1 MKAFL
6 LILLL
11 SQLVYGEDEFMTFSF
26 INDSDEKRFYSLQKE
41 VSCPLCE
48 GSSIAGSNAPIA
60 ADIKNKIYTEI
71 LLGKSDEEILANL
84 RDIFGEEVTYK
95 PSFENNIFL
104 WLFPLIFFLLIVFAA
119 RIFLKK
125 MIKKY
130 KVFGFS
136 LALSAAIYFFLF
148 GQENFQKLNF
158 QKDLQLNF
166 IDNASFEEKKNKID
180 SIINLS
186 SNNPAQ
192 VYFLANYLF
201 DKTEY
206 ALASRTLE
214 HFILNFPNDTDAE
227 VIALT
232 AETKYLS
239 NNQIFN
245 DDIESLVQQS
255 LNKDPAN
262 VRALILKGLKQTLDK
277 NYDDALK
284 SWSIAFE
291 YSEDAD
297 QKRVIMAG
305 MSSALKQLKSLED

>member
-1 MKAFL
+1 ML
-6 LILLL
+6 
-11 SQLVYGEDEFMTFSF
+11 QEF
-26 INDSDEKRFYSLQKE
+26 
-41 VSCPLCE
+41 
-48 GSSIAGSNAPIA
+48 
-60 ADIKNKIYTEI
+60 
-71 LLGKSDEEILANL
+71 
-84 RDIFGEEVTYK
+84 
-95 PSFENNIFL
+95 
-104 WLFPLIFFLLIVFAA
+104 
-119 RIFLKK
+119 FLKK

-277 NYDDALK
+277 NYEDALK

>member
-1 MKAFL
+1 
-6 LILLL
+6 
-11 SQLVYGEDEFMTFSF
+11 
-26 INDSDEKRFYSLQKE
+26 
-41 VSCPLCE
+41 
-48 GSSIAGSNAPIA
+48 
-60 ADIKNKIYTEI
+60 
-71 LLGKSDEEILANL
+71 
-84 RDIFGEEVTYK
+84 
-95 PSFENNIFL
+95 
-104 WLFPLIFFLLIVFAA
+104 
-119 RIFLKK
+119 

-130 KVFGFS
+130 KIFGLS

-166 IDNASFEEKKNKID
+166 IGNASFEEKKNKID

-186 SNNPAQ
+186 SSNPAQ

-201 DKTEY
+201 DKSEY

-227 VIALT
+227 VMALT

-245 DDIESLVQQS
+245 DDIESLIEES
-255 LNKDPAN
+255 LLKDPAN
-262 VRALILKGLKQTLDK
+262 VRALILKGLKQTLDE
-277 NYDDALK
+277 NYKDALK

-291 YSEDAD
+291 YSDDAD
-297 QKRVIMAG
+297 QKRIIMAG
-305 MSSALKQLKSLED
+305 MSKALKQLKSLED

>member
-1 MKAFL
+1 
-6 LILLL
+6 
-11 SQLVYGEDEFMTFSF
+11 
-26 INDSDEKRFYSLQKE
+26 
-41 VSCPLCE
+41 
-48 GSSIAGSNAPIA
+48 
-60 ADIKNKIYTEI
+60 
-71 LLGKSDEEILANL
+71 
-84 RDIFGEEVTYK
+84 
-95 PSFENNIFL
+95 
-104 WLFPLIFFLLIVFAA
+104 
-119 RIFLKK
+119 

-166 IDNASFEEKKNKID
+166 IDNATFEEKKNKID

-206 ALASRTLE
+206 ELASRTLE

-277 NYDDALK
+277 NYEDALK

>member
-1 MKAFL
+1 
-6 LILLL
+6 
-11 SQLVYGEDEFMTFSF
+11 
-26 INDSDEKRFYSLQKE
+26 
-41 VSCPLCE
+41 
-48 GSSIAGSNAPIA
+48 
-60 ADIKNKIYTEI
+60 
-71 LLGKSDEEILANL
+71 
-84 RDIFGEEVTYK
+84 
-95 PSFENNIFL
+95 
-104 WLFPLIFFLLIVFAA
+104 
-119 RIFLKK
+119 

-158 QKDLQLNF
+158 QEDLQLNF

-227 VIALT
+227 VIAFT

>member
-1 MKAFL
+1 
-6 LILLL
+6 
-11 SQLVYGEDEFMTFSF
+11 
-26 INDSDEKRFYSLQKE
+26 
-41 VSCPLCE
+41 
-48 GSSIAGSNAPIA
+48 
-60 ADIKNKIYTEI
+60 
-71 LLGKSDEEILANL
+71 
-84 RDIFGEEVTYK
+84 
-95 PSFENNIFL
+95 
-104 WLFPLIFFLLIVFAA
+104 
-119 RIFLKK
+119 

-130 KVFGFS
+130 KIFGLS
-136 LALSAAIYFFLF
+136 LAFSAAIYFFLF

-166 IDNASFEEKKNKID
+166 IGNASFEEKKNKID

-201 DKTEY
+201 DKSEY

-227 VIALT
+227 VMALT

-245 DDIESLVQQS
+245 DDIESLIEES
-255 LNKDPAN
+255 LLKDPAN
-262 VRALILKGLKQTLDK
+262 VRALILKGLKQTLDE
-277 NYDDALK
+277 NYKDALK

-291 YSEDAD
+291 YSDDAD
-297 QKRVIMAG
+297 QKRIIMAG
-305 MSSALKQLKSLED
+305 MSKALKQLKSLED

>member
-1 MKAFL
+1 
-6 LILLL
+6 
-11 SQLVYGEDEFMTFSF
+11 
-26 INDSDEKRFYSLQKE
+26 
-41 VSCPLCE
+41 
-48 GSSIAGSNAPIA
+48 
-60 ADIKNKIYTEI
+60 
-71 LLGKSDEEILANL
+71 
-84 RDIFGEEVTYK
+84 
-95 PSFENNIFL
+95 
-104 WLFPLIFFLLIVFAA
+104 
-119 RIFLKK
+119 

-214 HFILNFPNDTDAE
+214 HFILNFPNDSDAE

>member
-1 MKAFL
+1 
-6 LILLL
+6 
-11 SQLVYGEDEFMTFSF
+11 
-26 INDSDEKRFYSLQKE
+26 
-41 VSCPLCE
+41 
-48 GSSIAGSNAPIA
+48 
-60 ADIKNKIYTEI
+60 
-71 LLGKSDEEILANL
+71 
-84 RDIFGEEVTYK
+84 
-95 PSFENNIFL
+95 
-104 WLFPLIFFLLIVFAA
+104 
-119 RIFLKK
+119 

-201 DKTEY
+201 DKSEY
-206 ALASRTLE
+206 ALALRTLE

>member
-1 MKAFL
+1 
-6 LILLL
+6 
-11 SQLVYGEDEFMTFSF
+11 
-26 INDSDEKRFYSLQKE
+26 
-41 VSCPLCE
+41 
-48 GSSIAGSNAPIA
+48 
-60 ADIKNKIYTEI
+60 
-71 LLGKSDEEILANL
+71 
-84 RDIFGEEVTYK
+84 
-95 PSFENNIFL
+95 
-104 WLFPLIFFLLIVFAA
+104 
-119 RIFLKK
+119 

-130 KVFGFS
+130 KVFGLS
-136 LALSAAIYFFLF
+136 LAFSAVIYFFLF
-148 GQENFQKLNF
+148 GQENIQKLNF

-166 IDNASFEEKKNKID
+166 IGNASFEEKKNKID

-186 SNNPAQ
+186 SSNPAQ

-206 ALASRTLE
+206 ELASRTLE

-255 LNKDPAN
+255 LLKDPAN

-277 NYDDALK
+277 NYEDALK

>member
-1 MKAFL
+1 
-6 LILLL
+6 
-11 SQLVYGEDEFMTFSF
+11 
-26 INDSDEKRFYSLQKE
+26 
-41 VSCPLCE
+41 
-48 GSSIAGSNAPIA
+48 
-60 ADIKNKIYTEI
+60 
-71 LLGKSDEEILANL
+71 
-84 RDIFGEEVTYK
+84 
-95 PSFENNIFL
+95 
-104 WLFPLIFFLLIVFAA
+104 
-119 RIFLKK
+119 

-262 VRALILKGLKQTLDK
+262 VRALILKGLKQTFDK

>member
-1 MKAFL
+1 
-6 LILLL
+6 
-11 SQLVYGEDEFMTFSF
+11 
-26 INDSDEKRFYSLQKE
+26 
-41 VSCPLCE
+41 
-48 GSSIAGSNAPIA
+48 
-60 ADIKNKIYTEI
+60 
-71 LLGKSDEEILANL
+71 
-84 RDIFGEEVTYK
+84 
-95 PSFENNIFL
+95 
-104 WLFPLIFFLLIVFAA
+104 
-119 RIFLKK
+119 

-158 QKDLQLNF
+158 QKDLQLNL
-166 IDNASFEEKKNKID
+166 IENASFEEKKNKID

-291 YSEDAD
+291 YTEDAD

>member
-1 MKAFL
+1 
-6 LILLL
+6 
-11 SQLVYGEDEFMTFSF
+11 
-26 INDSDEKRFYSLQKE
+26 
-41 VSCPLCE
+41 
-48 GSSIAGSNAPIA
+48 
-60 ADIKNKIYTEI
+60 
-71 LLGKSDEEILANL
+71 
-84 RDIFGEEVTYK
+84 
-95 PSFENNIFL
+95 
-104 WLFPLIFFLLIVFAA
+104 
-119 RIFLKK
+119 

-130 KVFGFS
+130 KVFGLTLAFS
-136 LALSAAIYFFLF
+136 AVIYFFLF

>member
-1 MKAFL
+1 MKYHYKCTLKLFQKHHFFL
-6 LILLL
+6 ELLHLLL
-11 SQLVYGEDEFMTFSF
+11 
-26 INDSDEKRFYSLQKE
+26 
-41 VSCPLCE
+41 
-48 GSSIAGSNAPIA
+48 
-60 ADIKNKIYTEI
+60 
-71 LLGKSDEEILANL
+71 
-84 RDIFGEEVTYK
+84 
-95 PSFENNIFL
+95 
-104 WLFPLIFFLLIVFAA
+104 
-119 RIFLKK
+119 
-125 MIKKY
+125 
-130 KVFGFS
+130 
-136 LALSAAIYFFLF
+136 IYFFLF

-227 VIALT
+227 VMALT

-245 DDIESLVQQS
+245 DDIESLNISNSAAIVFHHLS
-255 LNKDPAN
+255 Y
-262 VRALILKGLKQTLDK
+262 LKK
-277 NYDDALK
+277 K
-284 SWSIAFE
+284 S
-291 YSEDAD
+291 
-297 QKRVIMAG
+297 
-305 MSSALKQLKSLED
+305 

>member
-1 MKAFL
+1 
-6 LILLL
+6 
-11 SQLVYGEDEFMTFSF
+11 
-26 INDSDEKRFYSLQKE
+26 
-41 VSCPLCE
+41 
-48 GSSIAGSNAPIA
+48 
-60 ADIKNKIYTEI
+60 
-71 LLGKSDEEILANL
+71 
-84 RDIFGEEVTYK
+84 
-95 PSFENNIFL
+95 
-104 WLFPLIFFLLIVFAA
+104 
-119 RIFLKK
+119 

-130 KVFGFS
+130 NIFGLS
-136 LALSAAIYFFLF
+136 LAFSAAIYFFLF

-166 IDNASFEEKKNKID
+166 IGNASFEEKKNKID

-186 SNNPAQ
+186 SSNPAQ

-214 HFILNFPNDTDAE
+214 HFILNFPDDTDAE
-227 VIALT
+227 VIAFT

-305 MSSALKQLKSLED
+305 MSSVLKQLKSLED

>member
-1 MKAFL
+1 
-6 LILLL
+6 
-11 SQLVYGEDEFMTFSF
+11 
-26 INDSDEKRFYSLQKE
+26 
-41 VSCPLCE
+41 
-48 GSSIAGSNAPIA
+48 
-60 ADIKNKIYTEI
+60 
-71 LLGKSDEEILANL
+71 
-84 RDIFGEEVTYK
+84 
-95 PSFENNIFL
+95 
-104 WLFPLIFFLLIVFAA
+104 
-119 RIFLKK
+119 

-227 VIALT
+227 VMALT

-255 LNKDPAN
+255 LLKDPAN

-297 QKRVIMAG
+297 QKRIIMAG

>member
-1 MKAFL
+1 
-6 LILLL
+6 
-11 SQLVYGEDEFMTFSF
+11 
-26 INDSDEKRFYSLQKE
+26 
-41 VSCPLCE
+41 
-48 GSSIAGSNAPIA
+48 
-60 ADIKNKIYTEI
+60 
-71 LLGKSDEEILANL
+71 
-84 RDIFGEEVTYK
+84 
-95 PSFENNIFL
+95 
-104 WLFPLIFFLLIVFAA
+104 
-119 RIFLKK
+119 

-130 KVFGFS
+130 KIFGLSLVF
-136 LALSAAIYFFLF
+136 SAVIYFFLF

-166 IDNASFEEKKNKID
+166 IDNASFEEKKNKIN

-201 DKTEY
+201 DKSEY

-245 DDIESLVQQS
+245 DDIESLIEQS
-255 LNKDPAN
+255 LLKDPAN
-262 VRALILKGLKQTLDK
+262 VRALILNGLKQTLDE
-277 NYDDALK
+277 NYKDALK

-291 YSEDAD
+291 YSDDAD
-297 QKRVIMAG
+297 QKRIIMAG
-305 MSSALKQLKSLED
+305 MSKALKQLKSLED

>member
-1 MKAFL
+1 
-6 LILLL
+6 
-11 SQLVYGEDEFMTFSF
+11 
-26 INDSDEKRFYSLQKE
+26 
-41 VSCPLCE
+41 
-48 GSSIAGSNAPIA
+48 
-60 ADIKNKIYTEI
+60 
-71 LLGKSDEEILANL
+71 
-84 RDIFGEEVTYK
+84 
-95 PSFENNIFL
+95 
-104 WLFPLIFFLLIVFAA
+104 
-119 RIFLKK
+119 

-227 VIALT
+227 VLALT
-232 AETKYLS
+232 AENKYLS

>member
-1 MKAFL
+1 
-6 LILLL
+6 
-11 SQLVYGEDEFMTFSF
+11 
-26 INDSDEKRFYSLQKE
+26 
-41 VSCPLCE
+41 
-48 GSSIAGSNAPIA
+48 
-60 ADIKNKIYTEI
+60 
-71 LLGKSDEEILANL
+71 
-84 RDIFGEEVTYK
+84 
-95 PSFENNIFL
+95 
-104 WLFPLIFFLLIVFAA
+104 
-119 RIFLKK
+119 

-305 MSSALKQLKSLED
+305 MSAALKQLKSLED

>member
-1 MKAFL
+1 
-6 LILLL
+6 
-11 SQLVYGEDEFMTFSF
+11 
-26 INDSDEKRFYSLQKE
+26 
-41 VSCPLCE
+41 
-48 GSSIAGSNAPIA
+48 
-60 ADIKNKIYTEI
+60 
-71 LLGKSDEEILANL
+71 
-84 RDIFGEEVTYK
+84 
-95 PSFENNIFL
+95 
-104 WLFPLIFFLLIVFAA
+104 
-119 RIFLKK
+119 

-201 DKTEY
+201 DKSEY

-214 HFILNFPNDTDAE
+214 HFILNFPNDADAE

>member
-1 MKAFL
+1 
-6 LILLL
+6 
-11 SQLVYGEDEFMTFSF
+11 
-26 INDSDEKRFYSLQKE
+26 
-41 VSCPLCE
+41 
-48 GSSIAGSNAPIA
+48 
-60 ADIKNKIYTEI
+60 
-71 LLGKSDEEILANL
+71 
-84 RDIFGEEVTYK
+84 
-95 PSFENNIFL
+95 
-104 WLFPLIFFLLIVFAA
+104 
-119 RIFLKK
+119 

-130 KVFGFS
+130 KVFGLS
-136 LALSAAIYFFLF
+136 LAFSAVIYFFLF

-166 IDNASFEEKKNKID
+166 IGNASFEEKKNKID

-201 DKTEY
+201 DKSEY

-227 VIALT
+227 VMALT

-245 DDIESLVQQS
+245 DDIESLIEQS
-255 LNKDPAN
+255 LLKDPAN

-277 NYDDALK
+277 NYEDALK

-291 YSEDAD
+291 YSDDAD

>member
-1 MKAFL
+1 
-6 LILLL
+6 
-11 SQLVYGEDEFMTFSF
+11 
-26 INDSDEKRFYSLQKE
+26 
-41 VSCPLCE
+41 
-48 GSSIAGSNAPIA
+48 
-60 ADIKNKIYTEI
+60 
-71 LLGKSDEEILANL
+71 
-84 RDIFGEEVTYK
+84 
-95 PSFENNIFL
+95 
-104 WLFPLIFFLLIVFAA
+104 
-119 RIFLKK
+119 

-245 DDIESLVQQS
+245 DDIDSLVQQS
-255 LNKDPAN
+255 LNKYPAN

>member
-1 MKAFL
+1 
-6 LILLL
+6 
-11 SQLVYGEDEFMTFSF
+11 
-26 INDSDEKRFYSLQKE
+26 
-41 VSCPLCE
+41 
-48 GSSIAGSNAPIA
+48 
-60 ADIKNKIYTEI
+60 
-71 LLGKSDEEILANL
+71 
-84 RDIFGEEVTYK
+84 
-95 PSFENNIFL
+95 
-104 WLFPLIFFLLIVFAA
+104 
-119 RIFLKK
+119 

-130 KVFGFS
+130 KVFGLS
-136 LALSAAIYFFLF
+136 LAFSAVIYFFLF

-201 DKTEY
+201 DKSEY

-214 HFILNFPNDTDAE
+214 HFTLNFPNDTDAE
-227 VIALT
+227 VMALT

-245 DDIESLVQQS
+245 DDIESLIEQS
-255 LNKDPAN
+255 LLKDPAN
-262 VRALILKGLKQTLDK
+262 VRALILKGLKQTLDE
-277 NYDDALK
+277 NYKDALK

-291 YSEDAD
+291 YSDDAD
-297 QKRVIMAG
+297 QKRIIMAG
-305 MSSALKQLKSLED
+305 MSKALKQLKSLED

>member
-1 MKAFL
+1 
-6 LILLL
+6 
-11 SQLVYGEDEFMTFSF
+11 
-26 INDSDEKRFYSLQKE
+26 
-41 VSCPLCE
+41 
-48 GSSIAGSNAPIA
+48 
-60 ADIKNKIYTEI
+60 
-71 LLGKSDEEILANL
+71 
-84 RDIFGEEVTYK
+84 
-95 PSFENNIFL
+95 
-104 WLFPLIFFLLIVFAA
+104 
-119 RIFLKK
+119 

-148 GQENFQKLNF
+148 GQINFQKLNF

-227 VIALT
+227 VMALT

-255 LNKDPAN
+255 LLKDPAN

-277 NYDDALK
+277 NYEDALK

>member
-1 MKAFL
+1 
-6 LILLL
+6 
-11 SQLVYGEDEFMTFSF
+11 
-26 INDSDEKRFYSLQKE
+26 
-41 VSCPLCE
+41 
-48 GSSIAGSNAPIA
+48 
-60 ADIKNKIYTEI
+60 
-71 LLGKSDEEILANL
+71 
-84 RDIFGEEVTYK
+84 
-95 PSFENNIFL
+95 
-104 WLFPLIFFLLIVFAA
+104 
-119 RIFLKK
+119 

-291 YSEDAD
+291 YTEDAD

>member
-1 MKAFL
+1 
-6 LILLL
+6 
-11 SQLVYGEDEFMTFSF
+11 
-26 INDSDEKRFYSLQKE
+26 
-41 VSCPLCE
+41 
-48 GSSIAGSNAPIA
+48 
-60 ADIKNKIYTEI
+60 
-71 LLGKSDEEILANL
+71 
-84 RDIFGEEVTYK
+84 
-95 PSFENNIFL
+95 
-104 WLFPLIFFLLIVFAA
+104 
-119 RIFLKK
+119 

-277 NYDDALK
+277 NYYDALK